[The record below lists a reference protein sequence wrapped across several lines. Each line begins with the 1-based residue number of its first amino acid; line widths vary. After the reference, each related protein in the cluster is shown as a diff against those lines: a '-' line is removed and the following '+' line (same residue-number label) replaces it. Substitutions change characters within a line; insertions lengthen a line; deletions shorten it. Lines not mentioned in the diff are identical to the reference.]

1 MACES
6 TETIGVYV
14 RVRAS
19 DSTGACVQ
27 VSPTTGEIT
36 ALRAPRPGEA
46 SPEAV
51 HSFRFDQVG
60 DAGTD
65 QAAVFEAVGRPISD
79 AALAGFNATVFAF
92 GQTGAG
98 KSYTMFGAEHGAQR
112 GLAPRM
118 LEQLLARVERGC
130 RCRCTAVEIHN
141 ETLSDLLAPG
151 AKPPAERER
160 HAPAAPKP
168 REPLRLR
175 EDASRGVYIANVT
188 SLELRSPEQAAR
200 VLATVLSSR
209 TVAHTA
215 MNQQSSR
222 SHAVLTLHIEQE
234 LDSSSQ
240 EPGAGPG

>member
-19 DSTGACVQ
+19 DGIGACVQ
-27 VSPTTGEIT
+27 VSPMTGEIT
-36 ALRAPRPGEA
+36 AHLN
-46 SPEAV
+46 STAV

-65 QAAVFEAVGRPISD
+65 QTAVFEAVGRPISD

-160 HAPAAPKP
+160 HAP
-168 REPLRLR
+168 
-175 EDASRGVYIANVT
+175 G
-188 SLELRSPEQAAR
+188 
-200 VLATVLSSR
+200 
-209 TVAHTA
+209 
-215 MNQQSSR
+215 
-222 SHAVLTLHIEQE
+222 
-234 LDSSSQ
+234 
-240 EPGAGPG
+240 

>member
-1 MACES
+1 MACERAMACES

-160 HAPAAPKP
+160 H
-168 REPLRLR
+168 
-175 EDASRGVYIANVT
+175 V
-188 SLELRSPEQAAR
+188 
-200 VLATVLSSR
+200 
-209 TVAHTA
+209 
-215 MNQQSSR
+215 
-222 SHAVLTLHIEQE
+222 
-234 LDSSSQ
+234 
-240 EPGAGPG
+240 PG

>member
-6 TETIGVYV
+6 TENIGVYV

-19 DSTGACVQ
+19 DSRGACVQ

-160 HAPAAPKP
+160 HAPG
-168 REPLRLR
+168 EGLGL
-175 EDASRGVYIANVT
+175 V
-188 SLELRSPEQAAR
+188 
-200 VLATVLSSR
+200 
-209 TVAHTA
+209 
-215 MNQQSSR
+215 
-222 SHAVLTLHIEQE
+222 
-234 LDSSSQ
+234 
-240 EPGAGPG
+240 

>member
-1 MACES
+1 MDHEFDRAMLSCLSWSLYQPAS
-6 TETIGVYV
+6 TARRTVDNSDDPNPFKRLTYV
-14 RVRAS
+14 PLSAEDCGRTVL
-19 DSTGACVQ
+19 
-27 VSPTTGEIT
+27 TGEIT

-160 HAPAAPKP
+160 HAP
-168 REPLRLR
+168 
-175 EDASRGVYIANVT
+175 G
-188 SLELRSPEQAAR
+188 
-200 VLATVLSSR
+200 
-209 TVAHTA
+209 
-215 MNQQSSR
+215 
-222 SHAVLTLHIEQE
+222 
-234 LDSSSQ
+234 
-240 EPGAGPG
+240 